1 MGKISNWLIHQLGGY
16 TLDDYHALINSW
28 TRKNV
33 IPHRSHMLTAAY
45 SYYVHPDTY
54 EVRRD
59 QEKTVVE
66 ALAGKIATEMMARGL
81 IHLDKQE
88 DILQD
93 RTAKRYRMR
102 ATALVADP
110 AQLPSMGG
118 DQP

>member
-1 MGKISNWLIHQLGGY
+1 MGKLSKWLIHQLGGY

-28 TRKNV
+28 TQRHT

-45 SYYVHPDTY
+45 SYYVHPDTD
-54 EVRRD
+54 EVRRC
-59 QEKTVVE
+59 QEKMASE

-81 IHLDKQE
+81 IHLDKQL
-88 DILQD
+88 DIIQD

-118 DQP
+118 DGL

>member
-1 MGKISNWLIHQLGGY
+1 MGHLSKWLIHKLGGY

-28 TRKNV
+28 SRRNA
-33 IPHRSHMLTAAY
+33 IPHRSHMLRAAY
-45 SYYVHPDTY
+45 SYYVHPDTD
-54 EVRRD
+54 EVRRY
-59 QEKTVVE
+59 QEKMASE
-66 ALAGKIATEMMARGL
+66 ALANKIATEMMERGL
-81 IHLDKQE
+81 IYLDKQE
-88 DILQD
+88 DIIQD